1 MDQEARLMTKVLHIH
16 TLPVISGSGLNTFLT
31 MEGLKKRGYET
42 ALACAPGGKLNSL
55 VSGRGMRVI
64 PFKNLV
70 QPLHP
75 LKDSLVVLDLA
86 RFLKTHP
93 YHIVHTHN
101 SKAGFVGRL
110 AAKLARVPAVVHTV
124 HGFSFHDQEP
134 PWRQGLFRSMERL
147 AAQWCDQLIFISQPL
162 MAWAL
167 REGIG
172 KKEKMTRIY
181 SGIEL
186 DGFQPVSEEKKMDLR
201 RKWGLGEQ
209 DAVVGIVSKLWDG
222 KGHIQL
228 LDAFR
233 QIHRTKKEAKLVIV
247 GEGYR
252 LKDLRR
258 LVDTHGLD
266 GSVLFAGFQA
276 DVAPL
281 VATFDAA
288 VLPSL
293 FEGMGRVLLEAMAMG
308 KPVVAS
314 RVGGIPDLVEHGVN
328 GYLVRPGSV
337 EDLKEALL
345 KILNNPSLARK
356 MGLAGRQRIKSEFD
370 ALAMVDAIERVYRH
384 LLSRKGVAVGP

>member
-1 MDQEARLMTKVLHIH
+1 MIKVLHVH

-31 MEGLKKRGYET
+31 MDGLKKRGYET

-55 VSGRGMRVI
+55 VRSHGMRVI

-75 LKDSLVVLDLA
+75 LKDSLVVLDLVL
-86 RFLKTHP
+86 FLKKHP

-110 AAKLARVPAVVHTV
+110 AAKLAGVPAVVHTV

-134 PWRQGLFRSMERL
+134 SWRQGLFRSMERL
-147 AAQWCDQLIFISQPL
+147 ASRWCDQLIFISQPL

-172 KKEKMTRIY
+172 NKEKMRRVY

-186 DGFQPVSEEKKMDLR
+186 DRFQPVSEEKKTNLR
-201 RKWGLGEQ
+201 RKWGLGEL

-222 KGHIQL
+222 KGHALL
-228 LDAFR
+228 LDAFQEVR
-233 QIHRTKKEAKLVIV
+233 RAEEKARLMIV
-247 GEGYR
+247 GEGYL
-252 LKDLRR
+252 LKDLRG
-258 LVDTHGLD
+258 LVDKYGLD
-266 GSVLFAGFQA
+266 GTVLFTGFQQ

-281 VATFDAA
+281 IATFDVA
-288 VLPSL
+288 VLPSF

-337 EDLKEALL
+337 DELKDALL
-345 KILNNPSLARK
+345 RILNNPPLARK
-356 MGLAGRQRIKSEFD
+356 MGQAGRQKIKSEFD
-370 ALAMVDAIERVYRH
+370 ALAMVDAIERVYRQ